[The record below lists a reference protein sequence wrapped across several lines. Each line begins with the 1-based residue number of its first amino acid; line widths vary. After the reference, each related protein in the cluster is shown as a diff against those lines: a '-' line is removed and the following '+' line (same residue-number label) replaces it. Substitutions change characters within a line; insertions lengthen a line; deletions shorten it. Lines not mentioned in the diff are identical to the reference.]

1 MPVCVEGMSLA
12 TTPRTPGL
20 SPYIPV
26 PFRNDPNACTWVLQ
40 TGNEF
45 AEAQAARQELEAM
58 FLPCILVVIFVLGWI
73 AGAQR

>member
-1 MPVCVEGMSLA
+1 MPVCVEGMVV
-12 TTPRTPGL
+12 TTSPPTRGL

-40 TGNEF
+40 TGREF
-45 AEAQAARQELEAM
+45 AEAQAAQQELEAM